1 MSEVRIEALSKRFA
15 ATAAINSISLAFK
28 EGEFTSI
35 VGPSGCGK
43 TTLLRMIAGLEVPD
57 AGEIWIDDQL
67 VAAPGRKIFVLP
79 EKRNIGMVFQS
90 YAVWPHMTTFENIA
104 FPLRVRRYA
113 DADIRRLVDLLLIT
127 LGLDAQRNRYPGE
140 LSGGQQQRVALGR
153 ALIFQSRLLLLDE
166 PLANLDAQVRD
177 AVRLELKEVQRR
189 FGVTT
194 IYVTHDQTEA
204 LAISDTVVVMKEGRV
219 LQIGSAWDVYHHPA
233 DAFVAGFVGQSNLL
247 KGRLKRTDAGRVIDL
262 DIGGTF
268 VAPESLAFAEG
279 DILVGIRP
287 EDISF
292 IEVGAGRPPGSN
304 GPASLT
310 GVVRQTVFQGGTGLC
325 IIDSGPSKI
334 QVQVQ
339 VEVSRLAS
347 LKEGAAVKLG
357 FQSENL
363 TFFPVEET

>member
-15 ATAAINSISLAFK
+15 ATAAISSISLAFK
-28 EGEFTSI
+28 EGAFTSI

-67 VAAPGRKIFVLP
+67 VAAPGRKVFVLP

-90 YAVWPHMTTFENIA
+90 YAVWPHMTTYENIA

-113 DADIRRLVDLLLIT
+113 EADIRRLVDLLLVT
-127 LGLDAQRNRYPGE
+127 LGLEAQRNRYPGE

-219 LQIGSAWDVYHHPA
+219 LQIGSAWDVYHRPA

-247 KGRLKRTDAGRVIDL
+247 KGRLTRTDAGRVIDL
-262 DIGGTF
+262 DIGGTIA
-268 VAPESLAFAEG
+268 APDALTLAEG
-279 DILVGIRP
+279 DILVGVRP

-292 IEVGAGRPPGSN
+292 VTTTAASGPNGAN
-304 GPASLT
+304 GATPLT

-325 IIDSGPSKI
+325 VIDSGSAKI
-334 QVQVQ
+334 QAQ
-339 VEVSRLAS
+339 VEVSRLPS
-347 LKEGAAVKLG
+347 LKEGAAVALG
-357 FQSENL
+357 FRTENL
-363 TFFPVEET
+363 TFFPAEAT

>member
-1 MSEVRIEALSKRFA
+1 MSEVRIESLSKRFA

-28 EGEFTSI
+28 EGEFSSI

-67 VAAPGRKIFVLP
+67 VAAPGRDILVLP

-90 YAVWPHMTTFENIA
+90 YAVWPHMTTYENIA

-113 DADIRRLVDLLLIT
+113 EPDIRRLVELLLTT
-127 LGLDAQRNRYPGE
+127 LGLETQRNRYPGE

-219 LQIGSAWDVYHHPA
+219 LQVGSAWDVYHRPA

-247 KGRLKRTDAGRVIDL
+247 KGRLERTDTGRVIAL
-262 DIGGTF
+262 DIGGTLA
-268 VAPESLAFAEG
+268 APEALALADG
-279 DILVGIRP
+279 DILVGVRP
-287 EDISF
+287 EDITF
-292 IEVGAGRPPGSN
+292 VETAATGPHGVNGAAP
-304 GPASLT
+304 LT
-310 GVVRQTVFQGGTGLC
+310 GIVRQTVFQGGTGLC
-325 IIDSGPSKI
+325 VIDSGSSKI
-334 QVQVQ
+334 QAQ
-339 VEVSRLAS
+339 VEVSRLPS
-347 LKEGAAVKLG
+347 LREGAAVAFG
-357 FQSENL
+357 FRTETL
-363 TFFPVEET
+363 TFFPEETT